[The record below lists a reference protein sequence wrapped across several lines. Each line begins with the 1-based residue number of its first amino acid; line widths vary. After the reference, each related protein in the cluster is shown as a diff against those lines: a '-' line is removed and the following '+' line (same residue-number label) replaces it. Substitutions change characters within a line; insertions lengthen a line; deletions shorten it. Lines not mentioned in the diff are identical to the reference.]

1 MAGYIIRER
10 EETLVLPVGQVD
22 QLLQTADG
30 ETLKTT
36 RCDENFPD
44 DFWYSKPASSDYI
57 KKSGGGGEGRRRART

>member
-30 ETLKTT
+30 DAVLL
-36 RCDENFPD
+36 
-44 DFWYSKPASSDYI
+44 YLYLM
-57 KKSGGGGEGRRRART
+57 RR